1 MRATRAAIVDRPAR
15 SQVIWTNLIESLEPR
30 GVAGAHVLA
39 FVGVGTEP
47 DTSSL
52 IPALW
57 RLGATVYLPRVVRDE
72 IVAVRHDVDEPMELG
87 AYGIP
92 SPVGDPVDPSVID
105 IVVVPGLAFT
115 RDGQRLGQGGG
126 YYDRY
131 LARVRAHCTTVGV
144 CFREQIVSAVP
155 AEIHD
160 QRVSRVVT
168 DQGCIDA
175 VSQ

>member
-52 IPALW
+52 IDELCW
-57 RLGATVYLPRVVRDE
+57 LGAIVYLPRVVDDE
-72 IVAVRHDVDEPMELG
+72 IVAVRHDVGELMAPG

-92 SPVGDPVDPSVID
+92 APLGDPDDPSVID

-126 YYDRY
+126 YYDRF
-131 LARVRAHCTTVGV
+131 LPKLRLDCVTAGV
-144 CFREQIVSAVP
+144 CFREQIVAALPTEV
-155 AEIHD
+155 HD
-160 QRVSRVVT
+160 QPVGRVVT
-168 DQGCIDA
+168 DDA
-175 VSQ
+175 AQ

>member
-1 MRATRAAIVDRPAR
+1 MRRTRAAIVDRPAR
-15 SQVIWTNLIESLEPR
+15 SRVIWTNLIASLEPR

-52 IPALW
+52 ILALW

-72 IVAVRHDVDEPMELG
+72 IVAVRHDVGELMVPG
-87 AYGIP
+87 PYGIP
-92 SPVGDPVDPSVID
+92 APLGDPVDPSVID

-131 LARVRAHCTTVGV
+131 LALIRADCATMGV
-144 CFREQIVSAVP
+144 CFREQIVPSVP
-155 AEIHD
+155 AEMHD
-160 QRVSRVVT
+160 QSVGRVVT
-168 DQGCIDA
+168 DD
-175 VSQ
+175 

>member
-52 IPALW
+52 IDELC
-57 RLGATVYLPRVVRDE
+57 RLGAIVYLPRVVADE
-72 IVAVRHDVDEPMELG
+72 IVAVRHDVGELMALG

-92 SPVGDPVDPSVID
+92 APLGDPDDPSVID

-126 YYDRY
+126 YYDRF
-131 LARVRAHCTTVGV
+131 LPKLRLDCVTAGV

-160 QRVSRVVT
+160 QRVRRVVT
-168 DQGCIDA
+168 DDA
-175 VSQ
+175 AQ